1 MTSTLRAV
9 AESRFAA
16 ITRREETAM
25 SGVEA
30 ELRET
35 REKTAR
41 LKALRLANEAQLN
54 HERTSNLRRRR
65 RVSAVMAS

>member
-16 ITRREETAM
+16 IMRREETAK
-25 SGVEA
+25 SGVET
-30 ELRET
+30 ELREA

-54 HERTSNLRRRR
+54 DERTSKLRRKR